1 VFCIFLFMFPPTTKL
16 LVVTVNIFNRLD
28 IFLQLAVFRHY
39 SLVSALSVHYMQ
51 FIKFSVEIYIC
62 IYMNKICNK

>member
-1 VFCIFLFMFPPTTKL
+1 MFCIFLFMFPPTTKL

-39 SLVSALSVHYMQ
+39 SLVSALSVHSMQ
-51 FIKFSVEIYIC
+51 FIKFSVEIYIYVF
-62 IYMNKICNK
+62 I